1 MSSVIETTI
10 AWRGRSIRL
19 RYAPRHF
26 TVVDRLEIESVDRA
40 PLPITETGYEVR
52 YPDAC
57 DPPMNEAELSELVI
71 GWLDDEADTKAWR
84 DAEEKRRQYSL
95 L

>member
-1 MSSVIETTI
+1 MSGLIETTI
-10 AWRGRSIRL
+10 AWRGRFIRL

-26 TVVDRLEIESVDRA
+26 TVVDRLESVGRA

-52 YPDAC
+52 YPDAS
-57 DPPMNEAELSELVI
+57 DPPMTEAELIELVI
-71 GWLDDEADTKAWR
+71 SWLDDEAETKAWR

-95 L
+95 F